1 MMDTPMREVPDE
13 RSTVTR
19 DPRLYFLDHGGN
31 RVLSSMSDGS
41 GLTVL
46 VSDGCAGPD
55 GIAIDV
61 AEGHL
66 YWTNMGVP
74 SHNDGFIMRCDLDG
88 RHVTTIVPPG
98 TTRTPKQLVVEPRG
112 GHLYWCDRE
121 GMRVMRCKLDGSS
134 IEILA
139 QTGHG
144 ARDRA
149 DARNWCVGIAID
161 IDRQQM
167 YWTQKGASKSGTGRI
182 LRAPLN
188 TRRKSGS
195 PASRGDIET
204 LFSALPEPVDLE
216 LDPATMT
223 LYWTDRGAP
232 PFGNTLNRSHLDDP
246 DAGELRR
253 EVLHGG
259 FKEAIGLF
267 VHPARNVAFIS
278 DLGGSIYQVALDGS
292 SHASIA
298 LRNAGDLTGIIAV

>member
-1 MMDTPMREVPDE
+1 MDALIREAPDA
-13 RSTVTR
+13 RSTVTH
-19 DPRLYFLDHGGN
+19 DLRLYFLDHGDN

-55 GIAIDV
+55 GVAIDV

-98 TTRTPKQLVVEPRG
+98 IARTPKQLVVEPHG

-134 IEILA
+134 IETLV
-139 QTGHG
+139 QTGYG

-188 TRRKSGS
+188 TRRKSES
-195 PASRGDIET
+195 PASRRDIET

-259 FKEAIGLF
+259 FKEAIGLS
-267 VHPARNVAFIS
+267 VHPARNVAFTS

-292 SHASIA
+292 SHAFIM